1 LKKEN
6 FKHNH
11 KNRRHASEV
20 GTKTCFVTKETLP
33 RAEMFRFVSAPGR
46 VIMFDVAEKLP
57 GHGFWL
63 KADKDILN
71 QAITKRIFYKAAK
84 GTVKIPDDL
93 ADQVQNALKGRCL
106 NLLGLCR
113 KAGLLVYGFEAVKKA
128 ISSQTVDAVF
138 ESADAS
144 EREETKLLKG
154 DDSFPVWRFLT
165 RTELGKIAGETEIV
179 HLALLN
185 GTLSQQ
191 ANLIA
196 RKINLFENG
205 SQTKG

>member
-1 LKKEN
+1 MKKEN

-11 KNRRHASEV
+11 KNRRHAADV

-33 RAEMFRFVSAPGR
+33 RAEMLRFVSAPGR
-46 VIMFDVAEKLP
+46 IITFDVSEKLP

-63 KADKDILN
+63 KADRSILN
-71 QAITKRIFYKAAK
+71 QATSKRLFYKAAK

-93 ADQVQNALKGRCL
+93 MEQVRNSLKNRCL

-128 ISSQTVDAVF
+128 LADHTVITAF
-138 ESADAS
+138 EALDSS
-144 EREETKLLKG
+144 ERGQNKLFRL
-154 DDSFPVWRFLT
+154 DDSFPVWHILSRE
-165 RTELGKIAGETEIV
+165 ELGQITGETETV
-179 HLALLN
+179 HITLLN

-196 RKINLFENG
+196 RKIDLFENG